1 MGYCLSY
8 MALLLQLYRTIMS
21 LMNIKDKQKSESSVY
36 VLNSN
41 SKNALIYSVLQLFRQ
56 VPV

>member
-41 SKNALIYSVLQLFRQ
+41 IKNALIYSVLQLFRQ